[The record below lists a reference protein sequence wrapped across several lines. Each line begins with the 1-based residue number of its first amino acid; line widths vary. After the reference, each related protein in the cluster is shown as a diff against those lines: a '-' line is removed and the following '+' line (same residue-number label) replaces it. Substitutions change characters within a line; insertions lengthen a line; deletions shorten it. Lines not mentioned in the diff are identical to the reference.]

1 MSREK
6 NRNGDREIR
15 RQVGNRQ
22 GDKYGNKWGQKGGR
36 SHYTKRSLPH
46 IYIYLFIIYL
56 CIYNILIYMYTHIFM
71 YNIYL
76 YIYIYMYIHI
86 FQYIY
91 IYTYFSIYIY
101 IYTLHYIYIS
111 WKLPDLCKELG
122 LAFVSFLGRFSGQV
136 SGSTAALA
144 ALRCLALRILWIG
157 QFLKCYMRRSKDM
170 LRRYACVERTV
181 GFLFFFS
188 RFLLSK
194 GWEERLSKG

>member
-1 MSREK
+1 
-6 NRNGDREIR
+6 
-15 RQVGNRQ
+15 
-22 GDKYGNKWGQKGGR
+22 
-36 SHYTKRSLPH
+36 
-46 IYIYLFIIYL
+46 
-56 CIYNILIYMYTHIFM
+56 MYTHIFM

-76 YIYIYMYIHI
+76 CIIYLHI
-86 FQYIY
+86 F
-91 IYTYFSIYIY
+91 SIY

-111 WKLPDLCKELG
+111 WKLPDLCKTLS

-157 QFLKCYMRRSKDM
+157 QFLKCYMRRSKDR

-188 RFLLSK
+188 RFLLAKGWKERMSK
-194 GWEERLSKG
+194 G

>member
-1 MSREK
+1 
-6 NRNGDREIR
+6 
-15 RQVGNRQ
+15 
-22 GDKYGNKWGQKGGR
+22 
-36 SHYTKRSLPH
+36 
-46 IYIYLFIIYL
+46 
-56 CIYNILIYMYTHIFM
+56 MYTHIFM

-76 YIYIYMYIHI
+76 CIYIYLHI
-86 FQYIY
+86 F
-91 IYTYFSIYIY
+91 SIY

-111 WKLPDLCKELG
+111 WKLPDLCKTLS

-181 GFLFFFS
+181 GFLFFFLPLPS
-188 RFLLSK
+188 FKRMEGTNVK
-194 GWEERLSKG
+194 RIG